1 MNGFA
6 LKVFIVDDEEN
17 IRKLVK
23 KHIEWTE
30 LGFDVV
36 GEASSGREAL
46 DMLDKVIPDIVITD
60 VRMPFMDGLEL
71 AGILRETYPYVKIV
85 VLTAFEEFELAKK
98 SIKLGVSDYLTK
110 PVNRDELKNCLTDI
124 SNKIMEERIST
135 SEYNRLKEK
144 LYINFEYMKERFF
157 MELLNKPVS
166 RESIYERVQYYSVQ
180 RILDSVQVGLV
191 SPQTSGISSGE
202 ELVLLDLACID
213 TIKTFFKDM
222 KGIDVFHDM
231 NNIIIFICSNAELN
245 MEKLSEHLIMQII
258 HRLKCEVSISLSSRY
273 DDCKYIRQA
282 YLEAEEALKYS
293 ELLGKNQVICF
304 RDISIKNC
312 TIQISQDKIDEVLFY
327 IKAGVVDKVEEII
340 FSIADNYIKKCTI
353 GQKRIHTTNITSSIL
368 NAFAETGVDFSDIC
382 EANQDYFYQ
391 ISKMD
396 TFEQM
401 KEFLETFAVN
411 VTKAINNFRT
421 KKSNKLLNEI
431 LYYIND
437 NIGDPNLSLS
447 GIANKFFLNSSY
459 LCRLYKQETGQTF
472 VEHLTKMRIDKAISL
487 MNETELKVYQIGEQ
501 VGIPDP
507 NYFGKC
513 FKKFTGLCVNDY
525 KKQYTNLT
533 KTQ

>member
-6 LKVFIVDDEEN
+6 LKIFIVDDEEN

-23 KHIEWTE
+23 KHIEWAR
-30 LGFDVV
+30 LGFEVA

-46 DMLDKVIPDIVITD
+46 DMLDKVVPDIVITD
-60 VRMPFMDGLEL
+60 VRMPFMDGLEF
-71 AGILRETYPYVKIV
+71 AGILRESYPYVKIV

-98 SIKLGVSDYLTK
+98 SIRLGISDYLTK
-110 PVNRDELKNCLTDI
+110 PLNRVELKNCLTDI
-124 SNKIMEERIST
+124 GNKIMEERIST
-135 SEYNRLKEK
+135 LEYSRLKEK

-166 RESIYERVQYYSVQ
+166 REEICERAQYYSVKK
-180 RILDSVQVGLV
+180 ILDSVQVGLV
-191 SPQTSGISSGE
+191 SPQISNISSGE
-202 ELVLLDLACID
+202 DLVLMDLACTD
-213 TIKTFFKDM
+213 TIKSFFKEII
-222 KGIDVFHDM
+222 GIDVFHDM
-231 NNIIIFICSNAELN
+231 NNVIVFICSNPELN
-245 MEKLSEHLIMQII
+245 IEKLSEHLIMQIN
-258 HRLKCEVSISLSSRY
+258 HRLKCEVSISLSNRY
-273 DDCKYIRQA
+273 EDCKYIKQA
-282 YLEAEEALKYS
+282 YQEAEEALKYS
-293 ELLGKNQVICF
+293 ELLGKNQIICF
-304 RDISIKNC
+304 RDISIRNC
-312 TIQISQDKIDEVLFY
+312 AIRISQDKIDEVLFY
-327 IKAGVVDKVEEII
+327 IKAGVVDKAEKII
-340 FSIADNYIKKCTI
+340 FSIADSYLKSCVIE
-353 GQKRIHTTNITSSIL
+353 QSRIHTTNITSSIL
-368 NAFAETGVDFSDIC
+368 NAFAETGGDFSDVF
-382 EANQDYFYQ
+382 ENNEDYFYQ

-401 KEFLETFAVN
+401 KEFLGRLAVK

-437 NIGDPNLSLS
+437 NIADPNLSLS

-487 MNETELKVYQIGEQ
+487 MNCTELKVYQIGER

-525 KKQYTNLT
+525 KKLYCAQ
-533 KTQ
+533 